1 MIKEIEA
8 KILDWKAAQKQR
20 QAWQSLDKKV
30 VFTNGCFD
38 LLHYGHIQYL
48 AQARELGD
56 ALIIGLNSAASV
68 SRLKGPGRPI
78 NDEITRLWQM
88 AALQFV
94 DMVVPFEAD
103 TPADLINLLRPDVLV
118 KGGDYEISEI
128 VGADSVLQSG
138 GEVRVLPYINGY
150 STTSIEEKIRNQ
162 S

>member
-8 KILDWKAAQKQR
+8 KILDWKAALKQR
-20 QAWQSLDKKV
+20 QVWQGLDKKV

-128 VGADSVLQSG
+128 VGADSVLENG
-138 GEVRVLPYINGY
+138 GEVRVLPYIKGY
-150 STTSIEEKIRNQ
+150 STTSIEEKIRNH